1 MKREDNAED
10 DNIINQ
16 KSHVKSN
23 LDNLTQEFDEF
34 VRETFEAN
42 VKYGIYLPPNLKP
55 AFDYFLDVTSG
66 NFIEW
71 NRLVPNAEALIKT
84 TGKSD
89 NIIETV
95 DSIRFT
101 FLSTLMVQGNNSV
114 LITGGQINTFFGKLV
129 YLTLLYLNINKLK
142 KVLPASA
149 KPCRFKIC

>member
-1 MKREDNAED
+1 LQKNPKSLSAILIKIYLFAYAWGFGGLLKREDNAED

-34 VRETFEAN
+34 IREMFESN
-42 VKYGIYLPPNLKP
+42 VKFGIYLPPNLKP
-55 AFDYFLDVTSG
+55 IFDYFLDVTSG

-89 NIIETV
+89 NMIETI

-101 FLSTLMVQGNNSV
+101 FLSTLMLQGNNSV
-114 LITGGQINTFFGKLV
+114 LITG
-129 YLTLLYLNINKLK
+129 
-142 KVLPASA
+142 
-149 KPCRFKIC
+149 